1 MPSSKELAKQLKEAE
16 KKIESVRRKENEK
29 NRARRL
35 KEKADD
41 ATRLEKAD
49 ERAAA
54 LRQKIEAAK
63 AEEAAKAR
71 AQVVKTLRKHI
82 GEKLGE
88 KVAAG
93 QFHVVKFQIDNRRD
107 LRSVFEMD
115 LNDPALAG
123 EYYKREKI
131 VKKVYGF
138 EKLGLAA
145 IFGSSKVES
154 NKWGKKTKVTGAE
167 MKWEQESGWMTLRV
181 FEMSHA

>member
-1 MPSSKELAKQLKEAE
+1 MPSSKGLAKQLLEAE
-16 KKIESVRRKENEK
+16 KNILSVRKENEK

-41 ATRLEKAD
+41 AARLEKAD

-93 QFHVVKFQIDNRRD
+93 QFHMVKFKIDNRRD
-107 LRSVFEMD
+107 LQSVFEMD
-115 LNDPALAG
+115 ANDPALAG

-138 EKLGLAA
+138 EKLAA

-167 MKWEQESGWMTLRV
+167 MKWEQESGWMALRV